1 MYLSQEIKMYHY
13 RSNWFVCKRESKRSP
28 KGKSKRSIKRE
39 SKRSLK
45 RESKL
50 KYKTRIEIEI

>member
-13 RSNWFVCKRESKRSP
+13 RSNWFVCKGE
-28 KGKSKRSIKRE
+28 SKRSIKRE
-39 SKRSLK
+39 STRSLK